1 MLNQEKESRER
12 NWNEQVPENS
22 LEFKQNIITPSSA
35 DFFKDI
41 NKDYVLSNLTKE
53 EIYLIRE
60 LNELIGMADS
70 YGWEKTSDFLLRK
83 VMVILATARSRGGW
97 QQEMLASQI
106 RKETLELPKEE
117 RMKKAFNIGLMG
129 RRKE

>member
-1 MLNQEKESRER
+1 MIKQEEGGSR
-12 NWNEQVPENS
+12 NWSDESPES
-22 LEFKQNIITPSSA
+22 ALEFKQNIITPSST

-41 NKDYVLSNLTKE
+41 NKDYVLSKLTE
-53 EIYLIRE
+53 REINFIRD

-83 VMVILATARSRGGW
+83 VMVILTTARSRNGW

-106 RKETLELPKEE
+106 RKETLEFPKDE